1 IHLTISLQKLQ
12 QKALQQPKQ
21 KKSKSAEF
29 LMGESFGLGRAIRG
43 DRPDSTLAAH
53 QEKEMA
59 LQAPAKE
66 RGNECTQNYFDPL
79 SAEQTDPRHS
89 GTARVS
95 AEDELE
101 LMMLNT
107 GENKQKTVLDDTF
120 INIPGTYSMLLGSRE
135 EEVLGVKAGDLVLQ
149 WRLLPSKAGH
159 EAQRKI
165 MGRESTI
172 KMRTTEEVIPHYAQ
186 QPREHVQPDMIT
198 LGSLSLQQR
207 AALEGRLRSEWA
219 KTKERLMALFTW
231 DAKVNSH
238 AGMSSLCLYIFQ
250 GSTYIHIN
258 IYIQQQTNS
267 LSVLLQEKQ
276 EATPQTVEVRLRCLR
291 ATRDKLPRGLYT
303 VSMSLHSRLGGPAV
317 APHSERSQ
325 HQWSV
330 STQPVEHLGRYYS
343 TGLNINQSLMMT
355 VPAACE
361 LVPSTVLVFQLIA
374 APDQSSRVCSSVHAW
389 GAFPVCGPN
398 LCHIQGRFKTPLIR
412 GQPSARMD
420 QFRKMEALISSDLD
434 RWLCNLY
441 FQVCSLPCHCQ
452 LSSHP
457 ELLPQPLRPQTQCH
471 TQQRSHAGPG
481 CTAGAA
487 LHSHRGSSP
496 HLSAD
501 SACSSSF
508 LPAICRNPGEKS
520 DPCQEKA
527 EGAIH
532 YKKKPIK
539 KTNSCG
545 PRTSGSSAAP
555 RQADKHKMQPSTENL
570 SVEEMEEY
578 TFSLQPTPP
587 GCGSSALHLFE
598 RMRLARRMLPSE
610 LGLPLLRQRG
620 PRGNWRG
627 CVRQLGLIIALLA
640 LMWFVRLYLHYCS
653 QWLYLQAIAVPVNKF
668 QFHAHTV
675 DIVYQS
681 SLLHT
686 REELA
691 MVMVGPLTLNAVTF
705 LLVLIRWG
713 CQQIFGSLPSFTSKF
728 IMAQG
733 VWTVLDPLAVFAV
746 DAVLGHLVYSPET
759 PVGDAAKLYW
769 HFYRI
774 DQSGVSGVMITLF
787 LYAVLFLLS
796 GTILFIYILRFHND
810 GRMLDVF
817 QRLTAKEGTYF
828 TPQDLEVSIE
838 ELSYIVKKAEQ
849 WRGFNGERRKVAVHD
864 HVWTQEEPSVGPPDP
879 GDHQR
884 GGGPLSAGE
893 ISTRVAVYTLY
904 LSGLKQRYRQF
915 IRQPDGAIIEV
926 LCLELL
932 LTRKPSQWIKKYRP
946 K

>member
-1 IHLTISLQKLQ
+1 MCLQ
-12 QKALQQPKQ
+12 
-21 KKSKSAEF
+21 
-29 LMGESFGLGRAIRG
+29 
-43 DRPDSTLAAH
+43 
-53 QEKEMA
+53 
-59 LQAPAKE
+59 
-66 RGNECTQNYFDPL
+66 
-79 SAEQTDPRHS
+79 
-89 GTARVS
+89 
-95 AEDELE
+95 
-101 LMMLNT
+101 
-107 GENKQKTVLDDTF
+107 
-120 INIPGTYSMLLGSRE
+120 
-135 EEVLGVKAGDLVLQ
+135 
-149 WRLLPSKAGH
+149 
-159 EAQRKI
+159 
-165 MGRESTI
+165 
-172 KMRTTEEVIPHYAQ
+172 
-186 QPREHVQPDMIT
+186 
-198 LGSLSLQQR
+198 
-207 AALEGRLRSEWA
+207 
-219 KTKERLMALFTW
+219 
-231 DAKVNSH
+231 
-238 AGMSSLCLYIFQ
+238 
-250 GSTYIHIN
+250 
-258 IYIQQQTNS
+258 
-267 LSVLLQEKQ
+267 
-276 EATPQTVEVRLRCLR
+276 
-291 ATRDKLPRGLYT
+291 
-303 VSMSLHSRLGGPAV
+303 
-317 APHSERSQ
+317 
-325 HQWSV
+325 
-330 STQPVEHLGRYYS
+330 
-343 TGLNINQSLMMT
+343 T

-441 FQVCSLPCHCQ
+441 FQVKMTSSTDPEDFRTPSALPSHPLAMPRAGAHHEPPQGSLPCHCQ

-508 LPAICRNPGEKS
+508 LPGKNSSLGAICRNPGEKS
-520 DPCQEKA
+520 DPFQEKA

-545 PRTSGSSAAP
+545 PRMSGSSAAP

-849 WRGFNGERRKVAVHD
+849 WRGFNGERRKA
-864 HVWTQEEPSVGPPDP
+864 
-879 GDHQR
+879 R
-884 GGGPLSAGE
+884 
-893 ISTRVAVYTLY
+893 
-904 LSGLKQRYRQF
+904 
-915 IRQPDGAIIEV
+915 
-926 LCLELL
+926 
-932 LTRKPSQWIKKYRP
+932 
-946 K
+946 